1 MWQRAKYFEELTCGV
16 TAVGVDTKRF
26 AKHGDANLKA
36 DACEKAEKNRLRQ
49 EVREKAKLE

>member
-49 EVREKAKLE
+49 EVREEAKLE